1 MEKPCLLVLA
11 AGMGSRYGGLKQ
23 IDPLGPNGEIII
35 DYSLYDARLAGFEK
49 VVFVI
54 KEELQDIFEEKIGRL
69 ARKTMQV
76 EYAFQSVDDVPSG
89 AEIPQGRT
97 KPWGTAQAVLCAKSK
112 IDGPFGV
119 INADDFYGRQ
129 TYKLLYDFLAAEHP
143 AGVQEFCMVG
153 FVLKNTLTENG
164 DVSRGV
170 CVEEN
175 GFLKSVTEHTN
186 IRKTADG
193 AQFTKDGKTFV
204 ALDGDCTVSMN
215 VWGFQKSIFA
225 ELETKFADFL
235 KGTHEN
241 PLKAE
246 CYLPSCVSELTEE
259 KMATV
264 EVLKSGE
271 EWFGVTYPED
281 KASVMAALEHA
292 HEMNIYPALR

>member
-54 KEELQDIFEEKIGRL
+54 KEELKDIFEEKIGRI

-76 EYAFQSVDDVPSG
+76 EYAFQSVEDVPSG
-89 AEIPQGRT
+89 AQIPQGRT
-97 KPWGTAQAVLCAKSK
+97 KPWGTAQAVLCAKDK
-112 IDGPFGV
+112 IDGSFGV
-119 INADDFYGRQ
+119 INADDFYGRE
-129 TYKLLYDFLAAEHP
+129 TYKLLYNFLDAPHEGAVE
-143 AGVQEFCMVG
+143 EFCMVG

-186 IRKTADG
+186 IRKTQSG
-193 AQFTKDGKTFV
+193 AEFTKDGKTFA

-215 VWGFQKSIFA
+215 VWGFQKSIFG
-225 ELETKFADFL
+225 ELETKFAAFL
-235 KGTHEN
+235 GETHEN

-246 CYLPSCVSELTEE
+246 CYLPSCVSELTGE
-259 KMATV
+259 KRASV

-271 EWFGVTYPED
+271 EWFGVTYSED
-281 KASVMAALEHA
+281 KAGVMSALKQA
-292 HEMNIYPALR
+292 HEQKIYPALR